1 MLKLPL
7 VLLFTAMT
15 FISWGVYGI
24 LLHEGQSHMGNSS
37 LRSFVGVGIAYFL
50 IAVLGAGSIL
60 GSSNEK
66 GHWSIFGSLLSILAG
81 SVGALGALGVILAL
95 SFGGDPV
102 YVMPLVFG
110 GAPVINTLVTTWLS
124 KTFDQIKPLF
134 VIGMIFVGV
143 GMIGVLM
150 FKPRKEAVAKPVA
163 VTVGDAISTV
173 KATEGSGDSMTV
185 VSAEIL
191 TVAAPDKAKSF
202 NLLGITASIIG
213 AIICWGSYGPFLHLG
228 QMRMGGSRLRPFL
241 CVGLAY
247 FVIAVALPLMILAA
261 QTDNGAYTFDGLAWS
276 IAAGAAGAIGALGI
290 IFAFNYGGKPVFV
303 MPLIFGFA
311 PVINTLVAMGI
322 AGKLSQITT
331 IFACSLGL
339 VIGGAVMV
347 LIFAPK
353 PKHGP
358 KPAPTID
365 PKNDSMK
372 TVEIPAE
379 KPSEKL
385 STSSPVDPK
394 TEATPATSGVKADS
408 APA

>member
-1 MLKLPL
+1 
-7 VLLFTAMT
+7 
-15 FISWGVYGI
+15 
-24 LLHEGQSHMGNSS
+24 
-37 LRSFVGVGIAYFL
+37 
-50 IAVLGAGSIL
+50 
-60 GSSNEK
+60 
-66 GHWSIFGSLLSILAG
+66 
-81 SVGALGALGVILAL
+81 
-95 SFGGDPV
+95 
-102 YVMPLVFG
+102 MPLVFG

-163 VTVGDAISTV
+163 VAVEDAKSTV
-173 KATEGSGDSMTV
+173 KATDGADLATSATV
-185 VSAEIL
+185 TVASAETS
-191 TVAAPDKAKSF
+191 TVAAPTKSKPF

-261 QTDNGAYTFDGLAWS
+261 QTDSGAYTFEGLAWS
-276 IAAGAAGAIGALGI
+276 IAAGTAGAVGALGI
-290 IFAFNYGGKPVFV
+290 ILAFNYGGKPVFV

-311 PVINTLVAMGI
+311 PVVNTLVAMGL
-322 AGKLSQITT
+322 AGKISQITT

-358 KPAPTID
+358 KPTPKPAPNID
-365 PKNDSMK
+365 PKNDSVK
-372 TVEIPAE
+372 AIEKSAEKPAE
-379 KPSEKL
+379 KPLEKALTPL
-385 STSSPVDPK
+385 SVDPK
-394 TEATPATSGVKADS
+394 TECTPVISGVKTDS

>member
-1 MLKLPL
+1 MLKLPF

-24 LLHEGQSHMGNSS
+24 LLHEGQTNMGNSS

-66 GHWSIFGSLLSILAG
+66 GHWSVFGSVLSLLAG

-143 GMIGVLM
+143 GMVGVLM
-150 FKPRKEAVAKPVA
+150 FKPRKEAVEKPVA
-163 VTVGDAISTV
+163 VVSEESKSVA
-173 KATEGSGDSMTV
+173 KASEDSSEAAT
-185 VSAEIL
+185 A
-191 TVAAPDKAKSF
+191 VAAESEVATAPVKSKPF
-202 NLLGITASIIG
+202 SLIGITASIIG

-228 QMRMGGSRLRPFL
+228 QMRMGGSRMRPFL

-247 FVIAVALPLMILAA
+247 FIIAVALPLLILAA
-261 QTDNGAYTFDGLAWS
+261 QTDGGAYTFKGLAWS
-276 IAAGAAGAIGALGI
+276 IAAGTAGAVGALGI
-290 IFAFNYGGKPVFV
+290 ILAFNYGGKPVFV

-311 PVINTLVAMGI
+311 PVINTLVTMSL
-322 AGKLSQITT
+322 AGKLSQISP
-331 IFACSLGL
+331 IFAGSLGL
-339 VIGGAVMV
+339 VIGGAVLV
-347 LIFAPK
+347 LINAPK

-358 KPAPTID
+358 AKAAQKPTPT
-365 PKNDSMK
+365 PPVAEPNETKP
-372 TVEIPAE
+372 TTAPAE
-379 KPSEKL
+379 QPNPPLTQQKS
-385 STSSPVDPK
+385 
-394 TEATPATSGVKADS
+394 
-408 APA
+408 